1 MAGKSLCFEDN
12 TNSAIVIQLTGETG
26 QCPDK
31 LRSSDITVY
40 WLQKDDEKALFKDK
54 LTFED
59 TYKFGLQNA
68 KDIIAQ
74 GFDPKKTFIFSN
86 LEYMGGAFL
95 MNTWEF
101 AKLVTFNQVRG
112 AFGFNER

>member
-1 MAGKSLCFEDN
+1 MTSKSLSCEDD
-12 TNSAIVIQLTGETG
+12 TNSAIVIQLTGETDR
-26 QCPDK
+26 CPNK
-31 LRSSDITVY
+31 LHSSYITVY
-40 WLQKDDEKALFKDK
+40 WLRKDDEKALFKEK